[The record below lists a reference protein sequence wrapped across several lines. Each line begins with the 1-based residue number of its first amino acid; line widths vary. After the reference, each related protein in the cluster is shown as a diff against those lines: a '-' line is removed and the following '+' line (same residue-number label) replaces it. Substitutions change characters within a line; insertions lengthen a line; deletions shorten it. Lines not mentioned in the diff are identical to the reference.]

1 MRFLFFSYFKEVTPM
16 HLAENRETETDEDL
30 TKQIVDQTLAV
41 AIGYQEAFRSFT
53 KARIAFYGA
62 CMLIGLNM
70 AQTSLA
76 PFVGEKE

>member
-1 MRFLFFSYFKEVTPM
+1 MRFLFFSLKEVTPM
-16 HLAENRETETDEDL
+16 HLAENRETETPEDL
-30 TKQIVDQTLAV
+30 TTQSVDQMLAT
-41 AIGYQEAFRSFT
+41 AIGFQEAFRSFA